1 VRGRDGPTPASATA
15 QQAGIAALVAL
26 GLALRLWHLEHGL
39 PDFTEEAIPFRKALE
54 MWGWDTG
61 RTDWNPHVFHYP
73 SLTFYLQLWLQKLH
87 FAIGRVTGAFA
98 SRGDYFVLYHLDPT
112 PMVVVGRLLG
122 IASDLVTIVC
132 AALIGERVRR
142 GTGLLAATLV
152 AFSPTLLLASRSIFA
167 DTVMT
172 ALAMAALER
181 MLAFRASGGP
191 GKLVAASVLTGLAA
205 GAKYPALLMTLPL
218 FWVAC
223 ERRAEAGGAP
233 AGPGAVR
240 ALGGFGLEAVAGALA
255 VFLATSPFIV
265 LDWRTFSH
273 DFEFLSHLTS
283 QGHLGNLQA
292 PGFAFHLRNLA
303 ADQGWP
309 ALALLALSA
318 AFAAMRARAEG
329 AWILLWTV
337 LLLFGVPISLA
348 HIEAERYLIPVIPP
362 VALLASM
369 AAWELGGGAS
379 ERWRS
384 SLSVALIALLAI
396 PVVAAGTR
404 AAATGVETTQGEA
417 RRWCEQNLG
426 GRLLLQEHY
435 GAVLATPN
443 QISDIRESAPFHE
456 ARAEIQKRLLGH
468 RTFHAV
474 TLPLVISGTASNRV
488 QSAEGRW
495 LDLEIFPHPVDL
507 NRLFYDPRLL
517 EGVDLML
524 TSSQVR
530 GRFEADPP
538 RFEIE
543 RNLYRVLDEVG
554 EVAAE
559 FRPHGL
565 VEGPRIRIYRLGPR
579 AQETIE
585 RRLGPLDPLWWAEVV
600 PPSYRARAE
609 AILLPEAR
617 RNAATRYPDG
627 RPAAWVVS
635 LAPLFADKV
644 DRFAFEMALYLAE
657 LDRCRPSESFAAASL
672 TMNPGDLSA
681 CLLYV
686 TCAGE
691 LGEWARARAASER
704 TLEALGGG
712 TGPELSVL
720 RLDHASTL
728 SHTGEPDSARREL
741 EAVLQAVE
749 PGSAVAQQAR
759 KMLEDLRG
767 GH

>member
-1 VRGRDGPTPASATA
+1 
-15 QQAGIAALVAL
+15 
-26 GLALRLWHLEHGL
+26 
-39 PDFTEEAIPFRKALE
+39 
-54 MWGWDTG
+54 
-61 RTDWNPHVFHYP
+61 
-73 SLTFYLQLWLQKLH
+73 
-87 FAIGRVTGAFA
+87 
-98 SRGDYFVLYHLDPT
+98 
-112 PMVVVGRLLG
+112 
-122 IASDLVTIVC
+122 
-132 AALIGERVRR
+132 
-142 GTGLLAATLV
+142 
-152 AFSPTLLLASRSIFA
+152 
-167 DTVMT
+167 
-172 ALAMAALER
+172 
-181 MLAFRASGGP
+181 
-191 GKLVAASVLTGLAA
+191 
-205 GAKYPALLMTLPL
+205 
-218 FWVAC
+218 
-223 ERRAEAGGAP
+223 
-233 AGPGAVR
+233 
-240 ALGGFGLEAVAGALA
+240 
-255 VFLATSPFIV
+255 
-265 LDWRTFSH
+265 
-273 DFEFLSHLTS
+273 FLSHLTS
-283 QGHLGNLQA
+283 PGHLGNLQA

-318 AFAAMRARAEG
+318 AFAVMRARAEG
-329 AWILLWTV
+329 SWILLWTV

-396 PVVAAGTR
+396 PVVVTGAH
-404 AAATGVETTQGEA
+404 AAATGVETTQSEA

-456 ARAEIQKRLLGH
+456 ARPEIQKRLLGR

-530 GRFEADPP
+530 GRFEADP
-538 RFEIE
+538 
-543 RNLYRVLDEVG
+543 
-554 EVAAE
+554 
-559 FRPHGL
+559 
-565 VEGPRIRIYRLGPR
+565 
-579 AQETIE
+579 
-585 RRLGPLDPLWWAEVV
+585 
-600 PPSYRARAE
+600 
-609 AILLPEAR
+609 
-617 RNAATRYPDG
+617 
-627 RPAAWVVS
+627 
-635 LAPLFADKV
+635 
-644 DRFAFEMALYLAE
+644 FAFEMALYLAE

-728 SHTGEPDSARREL
+728 S
-741 EAVLQAVE
+741 
-749 PGSAVAQQAR
+749 
-759 KMLEDLRG
+759 
-767 GH
+767 